1 MAISSQVILVVWAG
15 AIVLAAVR
23 LPSLQTVERAK
34 MPAVVRAYDSPVEAV
49 LQIAGNDPQSLRDS
63 LIALAEN
70 RLRPLG
76 LSIDRTR
83 ARLGVPVSL
92 PALGTFRVRPMWL
105 ANEYPP
111 ELPLRFEL
119 RSLAGSGAPPVQAT
133 LAVALQKAAP

>member
-1 MAISSQVILVVWAG
+1 MAISSRVILVVWAG
-15 AIVLAAVR
+15 AIVLAAAR

-34 MPAVVRAYDSPVEAV
+34 MPPVVRADDPPVQAV
-49 LQIAGNDPQSLRDS
+49 LQIAGNDLQQLRDS

-83 ARLGVPVSL
+83 TTLSVPVSL
-92 PALGTFRVRPMWL
+92 PALGTFRIRPMWL

-111 ELPLRFEL
+111 ALPLRFEL
-119 RSLAGSGAPPVQAT
+119 LSLAGAGAPPVQVT
-133 LAVALQKAAP
+133 LAVALQRAVP